1 MTTQDMATMAHGD
14 DPSNGHYSPE
24 MDGRTHERTY
34 GGFVV
39 FTAIGTVVVAS
50 WVLALAL
57 GGVKGAWV
65 GALLGV
71 VASIIAGAIGALFPR
86 VGWRAPGVV
95 FGLMVLVFILS

>member
-1 MTTQDMATMAHGD
+1 MATQDMATMAHRD
-14 DPSNGHYSPE
+14 DPGNDYSPD

-57 GGVKGAWV
+57 GGVKDAWV
-65 GALLGV
+65 SALLGV
-71 VASIIAGAIGALFPR
+71 VASIVAGAVGALFPK
-86 VGWRAPGVV
+86 VGWRAPGAV
-95 FGLMVLVFILS
+95 FGLMLIVFILS